1 MKEYLSKYKW
11 QIFIFSLVFIF
22 LIPLAINA
30 IFKQKAPCNFW
41 VAEWGAGDA
50 LSFYGTLLASV
61 ATIIGVYMSIQ
72 YAQKSYKD
80 DIRNQVLPFFVVT
93 QLRGRSNYNPFLDG
107 FDDTGTT
114 GCNESNNTNPS
125 LYEESKLS
133 KIYFCLET
141 SEIKNYIDLPPRY
154 IELLEKSGASWAA
167 AADGCYMLQKHPF
180 ISFPMEIENV
190 GNGTA
195 IYVRIG
201 FFKNSDTPQYL
212 PPVNLKAGEKF
223 YIHIFSAIPIEK
235 TYGEYKL
242 SIQYQDIYKNSYMQ
256 EYPFVAEEKGYHLTL
271 DVEQICKSTCI

>member
-1 MKEYLSKYKW
+1 MRNYISKYKR
-11 QIFIFSLVFIF
+11 QIVIFLLVCVV
-22 LIPLAINA
+22 LIPLTINVVY
-30 IFKQKAPCNFW
+30 KLQAPY
-41 VAEWGAGDA
+41 AYLATEWDAGDA

-61 ATIIGVYMSIQ
+61 ATIIGVYMSIR
-72 YAQKSYKD
+72 YAQKSYRD
-80 DIRNQVLPFFVVT
+80 DIRNQVLPFFAVT
-93 QLRGRSNYNPFLDG
+93 QLRGRSNYNAFLDG
-107 FDDTGTT
+107 FDDTETT
-114 GCNESNNTNPS
+114 AGNESSNTNPP

-154 IELLEKSGASWAA
+154 GELLEKSGASWVA

-190 GNGTA
+190 GNGAA

-201 FFKNSDTPQYL
+201 FFKNGDTPKYL
-212 PPVNLKAGEKF
+212 PPVNLKAGERF
-223 YIHIFSAIPIEK
+223 YIHIFSSIPIEN

-256 EYPFVAEEKGYHLTL
+256 EYPFVADEKGYRLNL
-271 DVEQICKSTCI
+271 DVEQICKPICT

>member
-11 QIFIFSLVFIF
+11 QIIIFSLVFIF

-30 IFKQKAPCNFW
+30 ILKQKAPCNFW

-80 DIRNQVLPFFVVT
+80 DIRNQVLPFFAVT

-114 GCNESNNTNPS
+114 GCNESNNTNPP